1 MTPVYLGIDL
11 GGSNITAALI
21 TSSGKLLRL
30 EKIKTHSH
38 EGVRKTI
45 ARVVDLAR
53 LVQVAAS
60 VPSRQVK
67 AVGIGVPGV
76 ISCKSGVV
84 RFSPNLPG
92 WKNVPL
98 AAKIKAAL
106 KKPIVM
112 DNDANVAA
120 YGEKWMGA
128 GKKYNHVVVYTLG
141 TGVGG
146 GVIVDS
152 KLLHGYSDGAGEL
165 GHMTILPEGPR
176 CNCGN
181 RGCLEALVSGTAIA
195 REGRRAVKEH
205 PKSALARLCE
215 GRADLVTSKLVFQAA
230 SAGDVTAKNI
240 VAQTG
245 RFLGIAVANIINLLN
260 PEAVIIG
267 GGVSKAGED
276 LLKHVRREAGR
287 RSMDDL
293 GKGVKIVAAKLEDR
307 AGVFGAA
314 RLAMQNSHYQAEGG
328 RKRRHE

>member
-1 MTPVYLGIDL
+1 MNQAYLGIDL

-21 TSSGKLLRL
+21 TASGKLLRL

-53 LVQVAAS
+53 LVQVAAN
-60 VPSRQVK
+60 VPNRDVK

-76 ISCKSGVV
+76 VSCKAGLV

-98 AAKIKAAL
+98 ASKIKTAL
-106 KKPIVM
+106 KKPITM

-128 GKKYNHVVVYTLG
+128 GKKHDHVVVYTLG

-146 GVIVDS
+146 GVIVDG
-152 KLLHGYSDGAGEL
+152 KLVHGYCDGAGEL

-195 REGRRAVKEH
+195 REGRRALKAN

-215 GRADLVTSKLVFQAA
+215 GRSDKVTSKLVFQAA
-230 SAGDVTAKNI
+230 SAGDVAAKNI

-260 PEAVIIG
+260 PEVVIIG

-276 LLKHVRREAGR
+276 LLRHVRREAQR
-287 RSMDDL
+287 RTLDDL
-293 GKGVKIVAAKLEDR
+293 SKCSKIVAAKLEDR
-307 AGVFGAA
+307 AGVYGAA
-314 RLAMQNSHYQAEGG
+314 RLAMQNSHNHA
-328 RKRRHE
+328 